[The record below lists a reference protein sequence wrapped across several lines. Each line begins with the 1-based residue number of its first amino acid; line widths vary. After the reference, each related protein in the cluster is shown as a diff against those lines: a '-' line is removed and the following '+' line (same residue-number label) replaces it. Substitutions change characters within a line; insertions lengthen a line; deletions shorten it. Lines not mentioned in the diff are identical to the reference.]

1 MKRGVL
7 KFDDFNPEMNMN
19 ISLDNIQNN
28 KDRRSG
34 SQKKKGSEGG
44 CCK

>member
-7 KFDDFNPEMNMN
+7 KIDDFNPEMN
-19 ISLDNIQNN
+19 ISLDNVQNN
-28 KDRRSG
+28 KTRKSG
-34 SQKKKGSEGG
+34 SQIKKKSEGG